1 MGSCELARCG
11 YTRVISL
18 KHQASPPVSYK
29 MGNTQARK
37 RIKATDFDYLAKN
50 TAFVTFD
57 IVEGY
62 YNKIIEKSEDGKM
75 DKDEFIEV
83 FEIAFPERPKD
94 KIEKLAEQLANKDG
108 KISAANMLVLF
119 YLFCEG
125 KTEENLEHI
134 FNLFDAD
141 GNKLITIEELLNMM
155 AVFIE
160 IGEGKNHKIDL
171 ATVMAEVFQIGD
183 KDKNDVLELD
193 EFVKGMLEHEVTAKI
208 LRIKKIDAILEM
220 F

>member
-1 MGSCELARCG
+1 
-11 YTRVISL
+11 
-18 KHQASPPVSYK
+18 
-29 MGNTQARK
+29 MGNTLARK

-57 IVEGY
+57 ILEGY
-62 YNKIIEKSEDGKM
+62 YNKIIDKSEDGKM
-75 DKDEFIEV
+75 DKEEFVEV

-94 KIEKLAEQLANKDG
+94 RIEKLAKQLANKDG

-119 YLFCEG
+119 YLFCDG
-125 KTEENLEHI
+125 QTTENLTHI

-141 GNKLITIEELLNMM
+141 GNKLITIEELLSMM

-171 ATVMAEVFQIGD
+171 ATVMAEMFQIGD
-183 KDKNDVLELD
+183 KDKNDVLDLD
-193 EFVKGMLEHEVTAKI
+193 EFIKGMLEHPVTAKI

>member
-1 MGSCELARCG
+1 
-11 YTRVISL
+11 
-18 KHQASPPVSYK
+18 
-29 MGNTQARK
+29 MGNSLARK

-50 TAFVTFD
+50 TAFVTLD

-62 YNKIIEKSEDGKM
+62 YNRVMDKSDDGKM
-75 DKDEFIEV
+75 EKEDFIEMLEV
-83 FEIAFPERPKD
+83 AFPERPKD
-94 KIEKLAEQLANKDG
+94 RIEKLAIQLANQDG

-119 YLFCEG
+119 FLFCEG

-141 GNKLITIEELLNMM
+141 GNKVITIEELLNMM

-171 ATVMAEVFQIGD
+171 ATVMAEMFQIGD
-183 KDKNDVLELD
+183 KDKNDVLDLD
-193 EFVKGMLEHEVTAKI
+193 EFIKGMLEHPVTAKI
-208 LRIKKIDAILEM
+208 LRLKKIDAILEIL
-220 F
+220 